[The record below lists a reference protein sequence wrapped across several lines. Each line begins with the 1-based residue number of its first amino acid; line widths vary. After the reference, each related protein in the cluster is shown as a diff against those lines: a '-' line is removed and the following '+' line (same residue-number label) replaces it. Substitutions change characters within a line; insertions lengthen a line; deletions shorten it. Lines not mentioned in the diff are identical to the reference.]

1 MGVPATSSPQ
11 FNAFEQ
17 NAQPLV
23 NNAGYGASSS
33 TNQFMANQDYGFN
46 QFSNIQNV
54 PQSQPNVSPTQ
65 PGMNQQI
72 TDNNRFP
79 SQFSVFQQPMV
90 QDMAL
95 QYGQKLADQGKE
107 IVHTHFE
114 KYIPVTKLKY
124 YFAVDN
130 KYVLNKLRLIFFP
143 YTQRVCNDADLC
155 CSLIILFNGFCIDF
169 RIGP

>member
-1 MGVPATSSPQ
+1 MGAPASYAPQ
-11 FNAFEQ
+11 FNTFEQ
-17 NAQPLV
+17 NAPTTV
-23 NNAGYGASSS
+23 SS
-33 TNQFMANQDYGFN
+33 TGYSPPNLTNQYLTNQAYGFN

-54 PQSQPNVSPTQ
+54 PQSQPNVSPNQ
-65 PGMNQQI
+65 PAMNQQGPG
-72 TDNNRFP
+72 NNSFP

-143 YTQRVCNDADLC
+143 YTQRVCMIH
-155 CSLIILFNGFCIDF
+155 SK
-169 RIGP
+169 